1 MNTPINA
8 KSAPAAVGPYSHAVR
23 TGDLLFTSGQLGID
37 PATGKLL
44 EGVEAQT
51 RQALA
56 NLRAVLEAGGAT
68 PRDVVKCTVF
78 VSDMNDFTKINALYA
93 SVFTENPPARS
104 LVQVARLPLGAE
116 VEIEAVAA
124 LAK

>member
-1 MNTPINA
+1 MKTIINA
-8 KSAPAAVGPYSHAVR
+8 ESAPKAVGPYSHAAR
-23 TGDLLFTSGQLGID
+23 AGDLLFTSGQLGID
-37 PATGKLL
+37 PATGKLV

-51 RQALA
+51 VQALA
-56 NLRAVLEAGGAT
+56 NLRAVLEAGGAA

-78 VSDMNDFTKINALYA
+78 VADMNDFAKINAIYA
-93 SVFTENPPARS
+93 QVFAESPPARS
-104 LVQVARLPLGAE
+104 LVQVAKLPLGAE